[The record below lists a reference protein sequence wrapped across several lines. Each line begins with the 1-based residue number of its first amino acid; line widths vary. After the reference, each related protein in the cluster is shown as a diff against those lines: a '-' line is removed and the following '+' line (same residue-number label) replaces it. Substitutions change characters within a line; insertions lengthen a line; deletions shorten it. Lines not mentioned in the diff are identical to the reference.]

1 MLHPSYH
8 TAARGPNW
16 NFFGIYEFWDV
27 HKVVA
32 ANNVNL
38 SQIFWELPGAQG
50 VYGGIP
56 KGGDAV
62 TVLILESPGLLI
74 VVAYFAILPPIL
86 GMTILRRFFVRMGVV
101 RFLVFT
107 NLILWMAVLPIKML
121 LRWTFSLKYIAGI
134 PEWFFD
140 I

>member
-1 MLHPSYH
+1 MLHPSYR

-74 VVAYFAILPPIL
+74 VVAYFVILPPIL
-86 GMTILRRFFVRMGVV
+86 RADGCCTIPRVLEPDSLDGRSADQDAVTLDFLTEVHRRYSGM
-101 RFLVFT
+101 
-107 NLILWMAVLPIKML
+107 VL
-121 LRWTFSLKYIAGI
+121 
-134 PEWFFD
+134 
-140 I
+140 